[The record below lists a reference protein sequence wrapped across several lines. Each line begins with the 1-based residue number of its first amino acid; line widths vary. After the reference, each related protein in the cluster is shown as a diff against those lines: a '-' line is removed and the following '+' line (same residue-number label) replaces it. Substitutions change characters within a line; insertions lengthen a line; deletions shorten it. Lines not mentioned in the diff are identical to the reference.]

1 MLDQIITSQDF
12 IDADI
17 VAEKIKAGDFEV
29 QVSPEF
35 VVDGIAYRVLM
46 DGHHSLAAAIEAGI
60 DPEFIEQTA
69 RDNDRISIMNRGDI
83 NGFLEACWM
92 DGEYHF
98 AVSGKS
104 VW

>member
-29 QVSPEF
+29 QVSPAFEI
-35 VVDGIAYRVLM
+35 DGIAYRVLM

-69 RDNDRISIMNRGDI
+69 SDNDRISILNRGDI
-83 NGFLEACWM
+83 ECFLEVCWM
-92 DGEYHF
+92 DREYHF